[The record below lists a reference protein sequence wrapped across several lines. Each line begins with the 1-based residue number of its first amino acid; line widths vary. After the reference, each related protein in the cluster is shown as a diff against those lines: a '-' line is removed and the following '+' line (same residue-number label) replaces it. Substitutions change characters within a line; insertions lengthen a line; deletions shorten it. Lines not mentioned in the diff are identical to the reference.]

1 MELRKKSG
9 GEVDTL
15 PLVEDSTGATDSV
28 DLVASARPES
38 ESSARSHMPSV
49 REPGDLEGASS
60 CDMAAGRQ
68 PREGRIRKPRSQT
81 FEESDEP
88 IVPMKSAKTRVT
100 PVESMEGRGE
110 AKGKL
115 VSRNVRRTQSRGSTP
130 TKLERV
136 GRKATKDKG
145 TKFNNLMCHI
155 DVPLLEQAF
164 RRLSKRS
171 AAGVDGVTWSE
182 YGQGLEAR
190 LTDLA
195 SRVHRG
201 SYHPQPVRRVFI
213 PKPDGRQRPIGVPA
227 LEDKIVQ
234 QAVRMVLEPIYE
246 AMFLG
251 FSYGFRPKR
260 SAHDALDALAYVIGK
275 KRTDWVLDADIR
287 NFFDSIDH
295 GWMQKF
301 IEHRIS
307 DRRLVRLLMKWL
319 KAGVMEEGRVH
330 ETQEGTPQGGIIS
343 PLLANIYLHYVLDL
357 WVQAGRKHSKRG
369 IYLVRYA
376 DDFVMAFE
384 DGRDAKIVRAALA
397 RRLSSFGLQLHEEKT
412 RVLRFGRFARER
424 SAKLGRKVESFD
436 FLGFTHVCGKDP
448 SNGWFQLVR
457 FTSKK
462 KRQRA
467 LMEVS
472 SELRRRR
479 HEDARVTHGWLSAVL
494 RGHFEYFAVPTN
506 ERVLKRFRRHVGN
519 AWMRQLQRR
528 SQKGRRWSV
537 EKNRHFERKFPLPEV
552 EIRHPWPEVRFA
564 TR

>member
-15 PLVEDSTGATDSV
+15 PLVEDSTGTTDSV

-60 CDMAAGRQ
+60 RDMAAGRQ

-81 FEESDEP
+81 LEESDEP

-190 LTDLA
+190 LTDLVG
-195 SRVHRG
+195 RIHRG

-251 FSYGFRPKR
+251 FSYGFRPRR

-287 NFFDSIDH
+287 NFFDSIDQ

-301 IEHRIS
+301 I
-307 DRRLVRLLMKWL
+307 
-319 KAGVMEEGRVH
+319 
-330 ETQEGTPQGGIIS
+330 
-343 PLLANIYLHYVLDL
+343 
-357 WVQAGRKHSKRG
+357 
-369 IYLVRYA
+369 
-376 DDFVMAFE
+376 
-384 DGRDAKIVRAALA
+384 
-397 RRLSSFGLQLHEEKT
+397 
-412 RVLRFGRFARER
+412 
-424 SAKLGRKVESFD
+424 
-436 FLGFTHVCGKDP
+436 
-448 SNGWFQLVR
+448 
-457 FTSKK
+457 
-462 KRQRA
+462 
-467 LMEVS
+467 
-472 SELRRRR
+472 
-479 HEDARVTHGWLSAVL
+479 
-494 RGHFEYFAVPTN
+494 
-506 ERVLKRFRRHVGN
+506 
-519 AWMRQLQRR
+519 
-528 SQKGRRWSV
+528 
-537 EKNRHFERKFPLPEV
+537 
-552 EIRHPWPEVRFA
+552 
-564 TR
+564 